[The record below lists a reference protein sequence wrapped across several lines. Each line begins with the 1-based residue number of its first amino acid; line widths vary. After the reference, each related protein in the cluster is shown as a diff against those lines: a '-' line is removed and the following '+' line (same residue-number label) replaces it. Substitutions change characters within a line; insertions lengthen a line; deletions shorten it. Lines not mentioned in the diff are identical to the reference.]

1 MLDCAGKYLY
11 RCHCMQKILRLFNA
25 LVPQFGRYRREKLE
39 QVQHR
44 LLERPSREDVLHGFR
59 LILGREPEN
68 QQTIDALMHIP
79 SVAELRRTLLGSTE
93 FQSQYMVMR
102 PEPYEHPS
110 LSIERETIVFIHMQK
125 TGGTTLRA
133 LLKGQFPADRVCPVR
148 VDKLHLLSVAELG
161 QFDFFAGHF
170 DRSSIRFIPR
180 EEIKTVALFREPRAR
195 LISFYRFLRSHPTR
209 DEFATDPSI
218 RLANEL
224 TAEEFFERPEIR
236 GLPAVY
242 NHYLIALGASF
253 SWFKRNQGSLSKEDM
268 SRAFDKAKRQI
279 RAITAIGITERFDQ
293 SVELICKA
301 LHIDKRPSIAPLHVT
316 SNFVEL
322 DARFKVVEPVAM
334 TPRLASALHELTLYD
349 DELYR
354 LATQEFDRRCTEL
367 RVSASD

>member
-1 MLDCAGKYLY
+1 ML
-11 RCHCMQKILRLFNA
+11 KILRLFNG
-25 LVPQFGRYRREKLE
+25 LVPQLGRYRQEKLE

-59 LILGREPEN
+59 LILGREPED
-68 QQTIDALMHIP
+68 QQAIDAHMRIP
-79 SVAELRRTLLGSTE
+79 SVAELRRTLLGSSE
-93 FQSQYMVMR
+93 FQGQYKIMR
-102 PEPYEHPS
+102 PEPYDHPS
-110 LSIERETIVFIHMQK
+110 LSIERETVVFIHMQK
-125 TGGTTLRA
+125 TGGTTLRT
-133 LLKGQFPADRVCPVR
+133 LLEGQFPADRVCPVR

-170 DRSSIRFIPR
+170 DRSSICFIPR
-180 EEIKTVALFREPRAR
+180 KEIKTVALFREPRAR

-209 DEFATDPSI
+209 DEFASDPGI

-236 GLPAVY
+236 SLPAVY

-253 SWFKRNQGSLSKEDM
+253 SWFKRNRGSLSKEDI
-268 SRAFDKAKRQI
+268 SSAFDKAKRQI
-279 RAITAIGITERFDQ
+279 GAITAIGITEHFDQ

-301 LHIDKRPSIAPLHVT
+301 LHIDKPPSIAPLHVT

-322 DARFKVVEPVAM
+322 DARFRVVEPVVM
-334 TPRLASALHELTLYD
+334 TPRLASALDELTVYD

-354 LATQEFDRRCTEL
+354 FATQEFDRQCLEL
-367 RVSASD
+367 GISKA

>member
-1 MLDCAGKYLY
+1 
-11 RCHCMQKILRLFNA
+11 MQKILRLFDA
-25 LVPQFGRYRREKLE
+25 LVPRFGRYRGDKLE

-59 LILGREPEN
+59 LILGREPED
-68 QQTIDALMHIP
+68 QQAIDAHMQIP
-79 SVAELRRTLLGSTE
+79 SVAELRRTLLVSSE
-93 FQSQYMVMR
+93 FQGQYKVMR

-110 LSIERETIVFIHMQK
+110 LSIERETVVFIHMQK

-133 LLKGQFPADRVCPVR
+133 LLEGQFPADRVCPVR

-170 DRSSIRFIPR
+170 DRSSICFIPR
-180 EEIKTVALFREPRAR
+180 KEIKTVALFREPRAR

-209 DEFATDPSI
+209 DEFASDPSI

-224 TAEEFFERPEIR
+224 SVEEFFERPEIR

-253 SWFKRNQGSLSKEDM
+253 SWFRNQGSLSKEDI
-268 SRAFDKAKRQI
+268 SNAFDKAKRQI
-279 RAITAIGITERFDQ
+279 RAITAIGITERFDL

-322 DARFKVVEPVAM
+322 DARFKVVEPVVM

-354 LATQEFDRRCTEL
+354 FATQEFDQRCTEL

>member
-1 MLDCAGKYLY
+1 MWKV
-11 RCHCMQKILRLFNA
+11 LRQVNA
-25 LVPQFGRYRREKLE
+25 LVPQFQRYRREKIE

-44 LLERPSREDVLHGFR
+44 LLKRPSREDVLHGFR
-59 LILGREPEN
+59 LILGREPED
-68 QQTIDALMHIP
+68 QQAIDAHMNIP
-79 SVAELRRTLLGSTE
+79 SVAELRRTLLVSSE
-93 FQSQYMVMR
+93 FQSQYKVMR

-133 LLKGQFPADRVCPVR
+133 LLEGQFPADRVCPVR

-170 DRSSIRFIPR
+170 DRSSICFIPR
-180 EEIKTVALFREPRAR
+180 KEIKTVALFREPRAR

-209 DEFATDPSI
+209 DEYATDPGI

-224 TAEEFFERPEIR
+224 TVEEFFERPEIR

-242 NHYLIALGASF
+242 NHYLIALGASL
-253 SWFKRNQGSLSKEDM
+253 SWFKRNQGSLSKEDI
-268 SRAFDKAKRQI
+268 SSAFDKAKQQI

-293 SVELICKA
+293 SVELICKT
-301 LHIDKRPSIAPLHVT
+301 LHLEKPPSIAPLHVT

-322 DARFKVVEPVAM
+322 DARFKRVERVTM
-334 TPRLASALHELTLYD
+334 TPRLASALDELTVYD

-354 LATQEFDRRCTEL
+354 FANQEFERQCAEIGVQRE
-367 RVSASD
+367 